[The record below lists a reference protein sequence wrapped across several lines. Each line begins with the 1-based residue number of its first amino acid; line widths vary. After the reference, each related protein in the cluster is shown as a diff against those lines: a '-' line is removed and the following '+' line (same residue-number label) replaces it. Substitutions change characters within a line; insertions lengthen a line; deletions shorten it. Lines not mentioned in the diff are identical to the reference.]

1 METWI
6 ECELYDSIFS
16 CHLFCYILLLLYVF
30 LLNLDLKHVH
40 IQFPLSPYLKCS
52 MSSACALLGQFSAG
66 IAQVL
71 LIFNCSIAI
80 PIPELQYCIA
90 IQNSKTCSALYS
102 TFGLALGWVRPAI
115 VLSYPGA
122 PL

>member
-1 METWI
+1 MEKVAAVKYVI
-6 ECELYDSIFS
+6 KCEVCDSIFS
-16 CHLFCYILLLLYVF
+16 SHLFCYILLLLYVF
-30 LLNLDLKHVH
+30 LLNLDLKHFL

-71 LIFNCSIAI
+71 LIFNCSITI

-90 IQNSKTCSALYS
+90 IQNSKTCSPLLLVQQALRGMGS
-102 TFGLALGWVRPAI
+102 CDG
-115 VLSYPGA
+115 
-122 PL
+122 